1 MYITQSLHAQLQRDP
16 DQVATVF
23 GDRTR
28 TVRESVDRIAR
39 LAGAL
44 RSLGVAE
51 GDRVGIYGLN
61 SDRYHELLMAVPWA
75 GAMVNPVNVRWSP
88 AEVAYSFNDCQTNVL
103 FVDDTFAPAVPVLR
117 EKVPDLRAVVHI
129 GEKETPEGMFSYEQ
143 LVADHEPVEDAR
155 RGGDEIYGIF
165 YTGGTTGESKGEM
178 LSHQACL
185 MSAMGS
191 LVSTAILTRGGVLL
205 HAAPMFHLADIAAW
219 NIGNLTGSTHVI
231 VPMFTPAGVVN
242 AIADHDVTGA
252 LLVPTMIQMLVDS
265 PEAKAADLSSMEAVI
280 YGASVISESVLGK
293 ARAMFP
299 NARFTQ
305 AYGMTELAPI
315 ATVLTEEDHKN
326 PALARSCGRPA
337 SHCELKIVDP
347 DDVEVPRGEVGEVVA
362 RGDHMMAGYWNKPKE
377 TEDALRGG
385 WMHTGDAAYMDS
397 EGYVFIVDR
406 IKDMIVT
413 GGENVYTA
421 EVENAVIK
429 HPAVAQVAVI
439 GVPDEE
445 WGERVHAVVVRA
457 PDQEVT
463 AEELRDFCREH
474 IGGYKLPRSVE
485 FIDALPISG
494 AGKIL
499 KRELRKAHWGEES
512 RAVH

>member
-1 MYITQSLHAQLQRDP
+1 M
-16 DQVATVF
+16 
-23 GDRTR
+23 
-28 TVRESVDRIAR
+28 
-39 LAGAL
+39 
-44 RSLGVAE
+44 
-51 GDRVGIYGLN
+51 
-61 SDRYHELLMAVPWA
+61 
-75 GAMVNPVNVRWSP
+75 
-88 AEVAYSFNDCQTNVL
+88 
-103 FVDDTFAPAVPVLR
+103 LR

-165 YTGGTTGESKGEM
+165 YTGGTTGESKGVM

-347 DDVEVPRGEVGEVVA
+347 D
-362 RGDHMMAGYWNKPKE
+362 
-377 TEDALRGG
+377 
-385 WMHTGDAAYMDS
+385 
-397 EGYVFIVDR
+397 
-406 IKDMIVT
+406 
-413 GGENVYTA
+413 
-421 EVENAVIK
+421 
-429 HPAVAQVAVI
+429 
-439 GVPDEE
+439 
-445 WGERVHAVVVRA
+445 
-457 PDQEVT
+457 
-463 AEELRDFCREH
+463 
-474 IGGYKLPRSVE
+474 
-485 FIDALPISG
+485 
-494 AGKIL
+494 
-499 KRELRKAHWGEES
+499 
-512 RAVH
+512 

>member
-1 MYITQSLHAQLQRDP
+1 
-16 DQVATVF
+16 
-23 GDRTR
+23 
-28 TVRESVDRIAR
+28 
-39 LAGAL
+39 
-44 RSLGVAE
+44 
-51 GDRVGIYGLN
+51 
-61 SDRYHELLMAVPWA
+61 
-75 GAMVNPVNVRWSP
+75 
-88 AEVAYSFNDCQTNVL
+88 
-103 FVDDTFAPAVPVLR
+103 
-117 EKVPDLRAVVHI
+117 
-129 GEKETPEGMFSYEQ
+129 
-143 LVADHEPVEDAR
+143 
-155 RGGDEIYGIF
+155 
-165 YTGGTTGESKGEM
+165 
-178 LSHQACL
+178 
-185 MSAMGS
+185 
-191 LVSTAILTRGGVLL
+191 
-205 HAAPMFHLADIAAW
+205 MFHPPTSRPEHRQSHRLDPR
-219 NIGNLTGSTHVI
+219 HRPDVH
-231 VPMFTPAGVVN
+231 PAGVVN

-474 IGGYKLPRSVE
+474 IGGYKLPRASSSSTPSR
-485 FIDALPISG
+485 LG

-499 KRELRKAHWGEES
+499 KREPAKPTGQSPGPCTDLTQPNKGRVCRDSPGIRGLIPCRTACYD
-512 RAVH
+512 AVCAAVATLTAP